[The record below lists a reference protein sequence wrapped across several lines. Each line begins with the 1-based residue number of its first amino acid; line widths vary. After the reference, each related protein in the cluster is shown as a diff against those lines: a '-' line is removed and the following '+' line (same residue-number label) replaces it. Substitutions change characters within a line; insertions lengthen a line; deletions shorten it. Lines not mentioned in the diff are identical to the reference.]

1 MNKRRAGAAD
11 ILPAEVFGRTAIDL
25 LKGTHKELIVCYA
38 VEFKN
43 VANREICVFK
53 ILAYMGQPD
62 AVQIRD
68 KRCPHITAEKTAE
81 IFGI

>member
-25 LKGTHKELIVCYA
+25 LKGTHKELIVCHT
-38 VEFKN
+38 VELKN
-43 VANREICVFK
+43 VANREIRVFQ
-53 ILAYMGQPD
+53 ILAYMGQSD

-68 KRCPHITAEKTAE
+68 KGRSHITAEKTTE
-81 IFGI
+81 ILGI

>member
-25 LKGTHKELIVCYA
+25 LKGTHKELIICHTIL
-38 VEFKN
+38 FKN

-53 ILAYMGQPD
+53 ILAYMGQAD
-62 AVQIRD
+62 TVQIRD
-68 KRCPHITAEKTAE
+68 KGCPHITVEKPAE
-81 IFGI
+81 IFWI